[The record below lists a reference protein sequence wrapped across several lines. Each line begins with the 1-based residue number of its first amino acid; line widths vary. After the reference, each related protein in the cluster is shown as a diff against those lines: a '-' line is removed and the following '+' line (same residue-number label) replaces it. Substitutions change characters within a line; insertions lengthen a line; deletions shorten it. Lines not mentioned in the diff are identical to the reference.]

1 MKRFFVLVTRHLS
14 PVTFLLVTA
23 CRAIALATAGHLSLI
38 TSVIAADPP
47 ITEQELVR
55 RTQEL
60 YDSIVSGNQ
69 TPWKKYFADDCTFS
83 DEKGRTLDKT
93 KLVADITPLPK
104 GYSGAIKI
112 DNVISRIIGDTA
124 ILSYDANETE
134 TIFGQNLR
142 ARYHITDT
150 WLRRNGEW
158 QIIAS
163 QAHRYYEDPAVA
175 DPSQLLNS
183 QHSTA
188 DFVGTY
194 ELAPGQTRTVTSEN
208 GASRDERHGRKS
220 REVAVERS
228 GELPRYNGKLFV
240 ERNGKKEELLPESSG
255 LFFRTGIE
263 GRILFHYD
271 ATGKVD
277 ALIDR
282 RNNEDVVW
290 RRV

>member
-1 MKRFFVLVTRHLS
+1 MRFAFAV
-14 PVTFLLVTA
+14 
-23 CRAIALATAGHLSLI
+23 LSLLS
-38 TSVIAADPP
+38 SVLLRAAEPP
-47 ITEQELVR
+47 IPEAELVR

-112 DNVISRIIGDTA
+112 ENVISRIIGDTA

-142 ARYHITDT
+142 ARYHVTDT
-150 WLRRNGEW
+150 WLRRNGDW

-163 QAHRYYEDPAVA
+163 QAHRYYEDPAIGKT
-175 DPSQLLNS
+175 DGKKFP
-183 QHSTA
+183 
-188 DFVGTY
+188 DFVGSY
-194 ELAPGQTRTVTSEN
+194 ELAPGQTRTVTVEN

-228 GELPRYNGKLFV
+228 GELPRYNGKLFI
-240 ERNGKKEELLPESSG
+240 ERNGKKEELLPETSD
-255 LFFRTGIE
+255 LFFRKGVE

-271 ATGKVD
+271 PKGAVD

-282 RNNEDVVW
+282 RNNEDVIWKKVK
-290 RRV
+290 

>member
-112 DNVISRIIGDTA
+112 ENVISRIIGDTA

-142 ARYHITDT
+142 ARYHVTDT

-158 QIIAS
+158 KIIAS
-163 QAHRYYEDPAVA
+163 QAHRYYEDPAVGKA
-175 DPSQLLNS
+175 DPRKFG
-183 QHSTA
+183 
-188 DFVGTY
+188 DFIGTY
-194 ELAPGQTRTVTSEN
+194 ELAPGQIRSITVEN
-208 GASRDERHGRKS
+208 ENLFIERK
-220 REVAVERS
+220 
-228 GELPRYNGKLFV
+228 
-240 ERNGKKEELLPESSG
+240 GKKEQLLPETSD
-255 LFFRTGIE
+255 LFFRKSIE

-271 ATGKVD
+271 ANGKVD
-277 ALIDR
+277 SLADR
-282 RNNEDVVW
+282 RNNEDVIW
-290 RRV
+290 RKIK